1 MVAFGMSGDAA
12 ILPEDPTLLKAMIAA
27 LQADNARMSA
37 TIRAHDQL
45 IQVLRLRIAKLK
57 KQAFGKSSEKVER
70 EIEQLELALE
80 DLLIAA
86 AEGDAT
92 PSAEDKAAPATP
104 TGETAERKPRR
115 RPRVSESTPRERRE
129 LDPGTCCPD
138 CGGDLRPVG
147 EDVSEILDMVVAQL
161 KVLEIARLKKSCRR
175 CEKMVQEPAPSR
187 PIPGSMASAALLAYI
202 LVSKFDD
209 HLPLY
214 RLAEIFARMG
224 ADIPDSTL
232 VDWCGRAMKVLKPL
246 IDRIDDEVMGSDLL
260 HADDTPIRV
269 LDRSLRDRG
278 LGKGVKKGR
287 IWTYVRDQRPWAG
300 AAPPGAV
307 YRFAPDWKEEHVR
320 EHLQRAKGVL
330 QADGYKGYAKLYDP
344 GPDGAV
350 QLREAAC
357 WAHLRRDFHD
367 VWTATG
373 SRIAREALDRIGALY
388 DIERSITGQ
397 PRDIRHAARQRESR
411 SRVEAFRSWCE
422 RQLTLVPGKGDL
434 AKAMRYALRRWES
447 FALFLDD
454 GRVAID
460 TDDVEQPLSASPSG
474 RFGFA
479 RFVPPD
485 FDHPRVGGLCIGDE
499 FHLPVTDLLDPVVP
513 ARSGLVAVL
522 FGRPCAQLELAH
534 LHRHEGWPRPAIRFF
549 LREKRPDQ
557 RRDLARGGDC
567 RDIRAL
573 AVFDAQE
580 ERPQRAR
587 HTRRGPGRLDQHR
600 PRCRIALL
608 GDASVDRAA
617 VAGLP
622 HARRQAEVAGKLLW
636 RGEATDVA
644 DGGDHRSGDHRTDPG
659 HAHQLSHAR
668 IVEREADQRRLQ
680 RREAAIQPVQLVEVT
695 REEIALGLGQWRLYQ
710 PASPAFTEEVTLVLR
725 DQVRMQHRMHAA
737 LRPADRSHHRHAF
750 GDEPPQG
757 ERIVI
762 RRPDLGQK
770 AGGVELSED
779 RGVDLV
785 GLHPRMRDGLHLH
798 RVCDHHPRD
807 EGCEQPHNG
816 RCVPRRFQ
824 HDLVVRSKALA
835 KGHDRIVLQLK
846 PEALGGNTVLVD
858 RDLRETSMDIH
869 SDRSHALLS
878 QSLSGECAG

>member
-86 AEGDAT
+86 AEGDTT

-397 PRDIRHAARQRESR
+397 PADVRRAVRQER
-411 SRVEAFRSWCE
+411 SKPKVDAFRAWAE
-422 RQLTLVPGKGDL
+422 QQLTRIPGKGDL
-434 AKAMRYALRRWES
+434 ARAFRYGLSRWPA
-447 FALFLDD
+447 FCLFLGD

-460 TDDVEQPLSASPSG
+460 NN
-474 RFGFA
+474 
-479 RFVPPD
+479 
-485 FDHPRVGGLCIGDE
+485 
-499 FHLPVTDLLDPVVP
+499 P
-513 ARSGLVAVL
+513 A
-522 FGRPCAQLELAH
+522 
-534 LHRHEGWPRPAIRFF
+534 
-549 LREKRPDQ
+549 
-557 RRDLARGGDC
+557 
-567 RDIRAL
+567 
-573 AVFDAQE
+573 
-580 ERPQRAR
+580 ER
-587 HTRRGPGRLDQHR
+587 
-600 PRCRIALL
+600 
-608 GDASVDRAA
+608 
-617 VAGLP
+617 
-622 HARRQAEVAGKLLW
+622 
-636 RGEATDVA
+636 
-644 DGGDHRSGDHRTDPG
+644 
-659 HAHQLSHAR
+659 
-668 IVEREADQRRLQ
+668 
-680 RREAAIQPVQLVEVT
+680 
-695 REEIALGLGQWRLYQ
+695 
-710 PASPAFTEEVTLVLR
+710 
-725 DQVRMQHRMHAA
+725 A
-737 LRPADRSHHRHAF
+737 LRPIGIGRKNWLFAGADTGAETLARAMTIIETAKMN
-750 GDEPPQG
+750 GLDPQ
-757 ERIVI
+757 
-762 RRPDLGQK
+762 
-770 AGGVELSED
+770 AY
-779 RGVDLV
+779 
-785 GLHPRMRDGLHLH
+785 
-798 RVCDHHPRD
+798 
-807 EGCEQPHNG
+807 
-816 RCVPRRFQ
+816 
-824 HDLVVRSKALA
+824 LA
-835 KGHDRIVLQLK
+835 DVLDRINDHKINRLDELL
-846 PEALGGNTVLVD
+846 PWNWTPAASAPRAEA
-858 RDLRETSMDIH
+858 
-869 SDRSHALLS
+869 A
-878 QSLSGECAG
+878 